1 MVQTNKVDHSS
12 GQANALGLHGKKAD
26 KRPSDKN
33 TAPYPTRLG
42 WVTLKGLSISGSF
55 FLRTIKDIATSKK
68 ATVTA
73 KLPVLMSQTRIVRPK
88 SVAAADK
95 MPRDKI
101 AT

>member
-1 MVQTNKVDHSS
+1 MVQISKVDHSS
-12 GQANALGLHGKKAD
+12 GQAKALGLHGKKAD
-26 KRPSDKN
+26 NSPSDKN

-42 WVTLKGLSISGSF
+42 WVILKGLSISGSF
-55 FLRTIKDIATSKK
+55 FLRTRKEIATSKK

-88 SVAAADK
+88 RVAAADK
-95 MPRDKI
+95 MPRDNM

>member
-1 MVQTNKVDHSS
+1 MVQISKVDHSS
-12 GQANALGLHGKKAD
+12 GQAKALGLHGKKAD
-26 KRPSDKN
+26 NSPRDKN

-42 WVTLKGLSISGSF
+42 WVILKGLSISGSF
-55 FLRTIKDIATSKK
+55 FLRTRKEIATSKK

-88 SVAAADK
+88 RVAAADK
-95 MPRDKI
+95 MPRDNM

>member
-1 MVQTNKVDHSS
+1 MVQMSKVDHSS
-12 GQANALGLHGKKAD
+12 GQARALGLHGKKAD
-26 KRPSDKN
+26 NSPSDKN

-55 FLRTIKDIATSKK
+55 FLRTRKEIATSKK

-73 KLPVLMSQTRIVRPK
+73 KLPVLISQTRIVRPK
-88 SVAAADK
+88 RVAAADK
-95 MPRDKI
+95 TPRHKM